1 MYIEYNRLMQRF
13 VFIVGLSMVAMG
25 LPAHEEGLDYA
36 QVTRVEAHE
45 TADGVWRFSVTV
57 RHADTGWDHYAD
69 EWQVVD
75 PATGA
80 VLARRILAHPHVEE
94 QPFTR
99 SQSGIEIPGN
109 VTTVVVRAKC
119 NIHGF
124 GGREITVDLTT
135 DGGEDYEVTRR

>member
-1 MYIEYNRLMQRF
+1 MMA
-13 VFIVGLSMVAMG
+13 VG
-25 LPAHEEGLDYA
+25 LPAHEESLDYA
-36 QVTRVEAHE
+36 QVTYVEARE

-75 PATGA
+75 PATDA
-80 VLARRILAHPHVEE
+80 ILARRVLAHPHVDE

-99 SQSGIEIPGN
+99 SQSGIEIPAE

-119 NIHGF
+119 NVHGF
-124 GGREITVDLTT
+124 GGREITVDLTAR
-135 DGGEDYEVTRR
+135 GGEDYEVSRR